1 MKNKKMKFEKPFMEI
16 VLFEAEDIVVASGGC
31 ISNCIGN
38 CNHICDN
45 DCISVCFG
53 VCHDIT

>member
-1 MKNKKMKFEKPFMEI
+1 MKNKKMKFEKPLM
-16 VLFEAEDIVVASGGC
+16 EDIVVASGG
-31 ISNCIGN
+31 CIGN